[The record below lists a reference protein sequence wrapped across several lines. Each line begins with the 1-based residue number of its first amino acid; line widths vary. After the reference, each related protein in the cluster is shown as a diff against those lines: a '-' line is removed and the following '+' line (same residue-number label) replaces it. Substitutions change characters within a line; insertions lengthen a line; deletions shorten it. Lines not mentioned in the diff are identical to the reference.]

1 MMAIKKGC
9 NLIIAHHPIIF
20 SGIKQLTGKNHIERV
35 VIKAIQN
42 NISIYVIHT
51 NLDNVLGGVNTK
63 IVRFN
68 WIEKSPNFISQKGIV
83 KKTSSL
89 CT

>member
-1 MMAIKKGC
+1 M
-9 NLIIAHHPIIF
+9 LIILLSF
-20 SGIKQLTGKNHIERV
+20 QELKQLTGKNHIERV
-35 VIKAIQN
+35 VIKRNSN

-63 IVRFN
+63 TADLIGLKN
-68 WIEKSPNFISQKGIV
+68 HQILYPKKGIV